1 MHITDVV
8 NRARILE
15 NAMNRWLP
23 ALARLI
29 PIAVLAAAAT
39 AQAAYPDRP
48 IKLVIPFP
56 AGGPT
61 DALGRQLAQ
70 SLSTS
75 LGQSIV
81 VENKAGGNSAI
92 GSDAVAKAAPD
103 GYTLLFNAS
112 LFATNPHLV
121 KLPYDIYKDF
131 TPIAL
136 IAKAPL
142 LIAVNNDL
150 PAKNVAELIA
160 YAKANPGKLN
170 FGIGSNGSAGHLAQ
184 ELLRSNAGVD
194 IQMIPYKGSAPA
206 YADLIGGR
214 IQGFTDPV
222 LGAIGQVQG
231 GKVRALAVTSA
242 KRLSALP
249 SVPTV
254 AESGMPGFEYHSWY
268 GLWGPPN
275 LPPEILQKL
284 NAEVNRWL
292 AQPDVKTQF
301 EKLGY
306 EAQPGTP
313 TEFDKFVRDNSQ
325 RDAKII
331 KDAGIKAE

>member
-1 MHITDVV
+1 M
-8 NRARILE
+8 NNMLRCILSV
-15 NAMNRWLP
+15 M
-23 ALARLI
+23 I
-29 PIAVLAAAAT
+29 VTMLAATSVAHAAW
-39 AQAAYPDRP
+39 PDKPLR
-48 IKLVIPFP
+48 LVIPFP
-56 AGGPT
+56 PGGPT
-61 DALGRQLAQ
+61 DTLGRQLAQ
-70 SLSTS
+70 ALSTS
-75 LGQSIV
+75 LGQSVV

-92 GSDAVAKAAPD
+92 GSDAVSKAAAD

-121 KLPYDIYKDF
+121 KLPYDIHKDF

-136 IAKAPL
+136 VAKAPL

-150 PAKNVAELIA
+150 PAKTVTELIA

-184 ELLRSNAGVD
+184 ELLRSNAGIE
-194 IQMIPYKGSAPA
+194 IQMIPYKGSTPA

-214 IQGFTDPV
+214 LQGFTDPV

-231 GKVRALAVTSA
+231 GKVRALAVTSS

-249 SVPTV
+249 YVPTV

-268 GLWGPPN
+268 GLWGPPG
-275 LPPEILQKL
+275 LLAEVVQKL

-292 AQPDVKTQF
+292 AQSDVRTQF
-301 EKLGY
+301 DKLGY
-306 EAQPGTP
+306 EVQPGTP
-313 TEFDKFVRDNSQ
+313 AEFATFVRENSA

>member
-1 MHITDVV
+1 M
-8 NRARILE
+8 NRAIVSWCR
-15 NAMNRWLP
+15 
-23 ALARLI
+23 
-29 PIAVLAAAAT
+29 VLAAVGLCAASVVH
-39 AQAAYPDRP
+39 AAYPDRA
-48 IKLVIPFP
+48 IKLIIPFP

-61 DALGRQLAQ
+61 DALGRQLGQA
-70 SLSTS
+70 LATS
-75 LGQSIV
+75 LGQSVV
-81 VENKAGGNSAI
+81 VENRAGGNSAI

-121 KLPYDIYKDF
+121 RLPYDIHKDF

-136 IAKAPL
+136 VARAPL
-142 LIAVNNDL
+142 LIAVNKDL
-150 PAKNVAELIA
+150 PARTVGELIA
-160 YAKANPGKLN
+160 YARANPNKLN

-184 ELLRSNAGVD
+184 ELLRSKAGVD
-194 IQMIPYKGSAPA
+194 IQMIPYKGSTPA

-231 GKVRALAVTSA
+231 GTVRALAVTST

-249 SVPTV
+249 EVPTV
-254 AESGMPGFEYHSWY
+254 AESGMPAFEYYSWY
-268 GLWGPPN
+268 GLWGPPG
-275 LPPEILQKL
+275 LSADIVQKL
-284 NAEVNRWL
+284 NADVNRWL
-292 AQPDVKTQF
+292 AQPDVKAQF
-301 EKLGY
+301 DKLGY

-313 TEFDKFVRDNSQ
+313 AEFDRFVRDASA
-325 RDAKII
+325 RDAQII

>member
-1 MHITDVV
+1 MKRTCAGTLALMV
-8 NRARILE
+8 L
-15 NAMNRWLP
+15 
-23 ALARLI
+23 ALAAS
-29 PIAVLAAAAT
+29 IAHAAW
-39 AQAAYPDRP
+39 PDKPVR
-48 IKLVIPFP
+48 LVIPFP
-56 AGGPT
+56 PGGPT

-70 SLSTS
+70 AFSTS
-75 LGQSIV
+75 LGQSVV

-92 GSDAVAKAAPD
+92 GSDLVSKAPAD

-121 KLPYDIYKDF
+121 KLPYDIHKDF

-136 IAKAPL
+136 VAKAPL
-142 LIAVNNDL
+142 LIVVNNEL
-150 PAKNVAELIA
+150 PARTVTELIA

-184 ELLRSNAGVD
+184 ELLRSNAGVE
-194 IQMIPYKGSAPA
+194 IQMIPYKGSTPA
-206 YADLIGGR
+206 YADLLGGR
-214 IQGFTDPV
+214 LQGFTDPV

-231 GKVRALAVTSA
+231 SKVRALAVTSS

-249 SVPTV
+249 DVPTV

-268 GLWGPPN
+268 GLWGPPG
-275 LPPEILQKL
+275 LPAEVVQKL
-284 NAEVNRWL
+284 NGEVNRWL
-292 AQPDVKTQF
+292 QQPDVRVQF
-301 EKLGY
+301 DKLGY
-306 EAQPGTP
+306 EVQPGTP
-313 TEFDKFVRDNSQ
+313 ADFASFVRDNSA

>member
-1 MHITDVV
+1 MAFRLATLLRGAAVV
-8 NRARILE
+8 
-15 NAMNRWLP
+15 
-23 ALARLI
+23 
-29 PIAVLAAAAT
+29 AVAVAAA
-39 AQAAYPDRP
+39 AQAAYPDHP
-48 IKLVIPFP
+48 VKLVIPFP

-61 DALGRQLAQ
+61 DTLGRQLAQ
-70 SLSTS
+70 ALSTS
-75 LGQSIV
+75 LGQSVV
-81 VENKAGGNSAI
+81 VENRAGGNSAI

-121 KLPYDIYKDF
+121 KLPYDIHRDF
-131 TPIAL
+131 TPLAL
-136 IAKAPL
+136 VARAPL

-160 YAKANPGKLN
+160 YAKANPNKLN

-184 ELLRSNAGVD
+184 ELLKSNAHVD
-194 IQMIPYKGSAPA
+194 IQMIPYKGSTPA

-214 IQGFTDPV
+214 LQGFTDPV

-231 GKVRALAVTSA
+231 GKVRALAVTST

-249 SVPTV
+249 DVPTV
-254 AESGMPGFEYHSWY
+254 AESGMPGFEYYSWY
-268 GLWGPPN
+268 GLWGPPG
-275 LPPEILQKL
+275 LPADVVQKL

-292 AQPDVKTQF
+292 AQPDVKAQF
-301 EKLGY
+301 DKLGY

-313 TEFDKFVRDNSQ
+313 AQFDRFVREASA
-325 RDAKII
+325 RDAQII
-331 KDAGIKAE
+331 KNAGIKAE

>member
-1 MHITDVV
+1 M
-8 NRARILE
+8 NNMLRCILSV
-15 NAMNRWLP
+15 M
-23 ALARLI
+23 I
-29 PIAVLAAAAT
+29 VTMLAATSVAHAAW
-39 AQAAYPDRP
+39 PDKPLR
-48 IKLVIPFP
+48 LVIPFP
-56 AGGPT
+56 PGGPT
-61 DALGRQLAQ
+61 DTLGRQLAQ
-70 SLSTS
+70 ALSTS
-75 LGQSIV
+75 LGQSVV

-92 GSDAVAKAAPD
+92 GSDAVSKAAAD

-121 KLPYDIYKDF
+121 KLPYDIHKDF

-136 IAKAPL
+136 VAKAPL

-150 PAKNVAELIA
+150 PAKTVTELIA

-184 ELLRSNAGVD
+184 ELLRSNAGIE
-194 IQMIPYKGSAPA
+194 IQMIPYKGSTPA

-214 IQGFTDPV
+214 LQGFTDPV

-231 GKVRALAVTSA
+231 GKVRALAVTSS

-249 SVPTV
+249 YVPTV

-268 GLWGPPN
+268 GLWGPPG
-275 LPPEILQKL
+275 LPAEVVQKL

-292 AQPDVKTQF
+292 AQPDVRTQF
-301 EKLGY
+301 DKLGY
-306 EAQPGTP
+306 EVQPGTP
-313 TEFDKFVRDNSQ
+313 AEFATFVRENSA

>member
-1 MHITDVV
+1 M
-8 NRARILE
+8 NPMLRCILSV
-15 NAMNRWLP
+15 M
-23 ALARLI
+23 I
-29 PIAVLAAAAT
+29 VTMLAATSVAHAAW
-39 AQAAYPDRP
+39 PDKPLR
-48 IKLVIPFP
+48 LVIPFP
-56 AGGPT
+56 PGGPT
-61 DALGRQLAQ
+61 DTLGRQLAQ
-70 SLSTS
+70 ALSTS
-75 LGQSIV
+75 LGQSVV

-92 GSDAVAKAAPD
+92 GSDAVSKAAAD

-121 KLPYDIYKDF
+121 KLPYDIHKDF

-136 IAKAPL
+136 VAKAPL

-150 PAKNVAELIA
+150 PAKTVTELIA

-184 ELLRSNAGVD
+184 ELLRSNAGIE
-194 IQMIPYKGSAPA
+194 IQMIPYKGSTPA

-214 IQGFTDPV
+214 LQGFTDPV

-231 GKVRALAVTSA
+231 GKVRALAVTSS

-249 SVPTV
+249 YVPTV

-268 GLWGPPN
+268 GLWGPPG
-275 LPPEILQKL
+275 LLAEVVQKL

-292 AQPDVKTQF
+292 AQSDVRTQF
-301 EKLGY
+301 DKLGY
-306 EAQPGTP
+306 EVQPGTP
-313 TEFDKFVRDNSQ
+313 AEFATFVRENSA

>member
-1 MHITDVV
+1 MAFRLATLLRGAAVV
-8 NRARILE
+8 
-15 NAMNRWLP
+15 
-23 ALARLI
+23 
-29 PIAVLAAAAT
+29 AVAVAAA
-39 AQAAYPDRP
+39 AQAAYPDHP
-48 IKLVIPFP
+48 VKLVIPFP

-61 DALGRQLAQ
+61 DTLGRQLAQ
-70 SLSTS
+70 ALSTS
-75 LGQSIV
+75 LGQSVV
-81 VENKAGGNSAI
+81 VENRAGGNSAI

-121 KLPYDIYKDF
+121 KLPYDIHRDF
-131 TPIAL
+131 TPLAL
-136 IAKAPL
+136 VARAPL

-160 YAKANPGKLN
+160 YAKANPNKLN

-184 ELLRSNAGVD
+184 ELLKSNAHVD
-194 IQMIPYKGSAPA
+194 FQMIPYKGSTPA

-214 IQGFTDPV
+214 LQGFTDPV

-231 GKVRALAVTSA
+231 GKVRALAVTST

-249 SVPTV
+249 DVPTV
-254 AESGMPGFEYHSWY
+254 AESGMPGFEYYSWY
-268 GLWGPPN
+268 GLWGPPG
-275 LPPEILQKL
+275 LPADVVQKL

-292 AQPDVKTQF
+292 AQPDVKAQF
-301 EKLGY
+301 DKLGY

-313 TEFDKFVRDNSQ
+313 AQFDRFVREASA
-325 RDAKII
+325 RDAQII
-331 KDAGIKAE
+331 KNAGIKAE